1 MLRKTYRVQS
11 VRSVRTL
18 PAHLYHRRDFERR
31 KRAMRYI
38 KEEYDYI
45 SSIRRSNILFDMA
58 LYKLASSTLLST
70 KIYRTG
76 GFCDWR

>member
-31 KRAMRYI
+31 NRAMRYI
-38 KEEYDYI
+38 KEEIRLYLIISAGIIFYLIWPCI
-45 SSIRRSNILFDMA
+45 SSTR
-58 LYKLASSTLLST
+58 
-70 KIYRTG
+70 
-76 GFCDWR
+76 

>member
-38 KEEYDYI
+38 KEEHDYI
-45 SSIRRSNILFDMA
+45 C
-58 LYKLASSTLLST
+58 YPKE
-70 KIYRTG
+70 
-76 GFCDWR
+76 

>member
-31 KRAMRYI
+31 KRVMRYI
-38 KEEYDYI
+38 CAILKKNTIISRLPEGIISCLIWLCI
-45 SSIRRSNILFDMA
+45 SSTR
-58 LYKLASSTLLST
+58 
-70 KIYRTG
+70 
-76 GFCDWR
+76 